1 MGIYLKSTDTRPI
14 KATKLALDTI
24 RANEIAIETSKTGK
38 VTAVVAILKV
48 IGFNTRNSRNANPW
62 KLLNKPNKRLNS
74 KKKHLNRSLKRPN
87 ELKESVTDISKRLIV
102 KQKTIR
108 VLLDT
113 GSSGDLLFVR
123 KGSQKYIPTLKRAVP
138 QSWGT
143 SNGIFKTNKVGEITL
158 SFVEYSPSKSVQL
171 TPDIVEYDAGATA
184 PLYYLIIGKQ
194 TLHDIGAVLD
204 FKEKTITIDGILLP
218 MRNIVNLQVKPS
230 VTRALRHNP
239 CQAQEPISTQTA
251 TKRVIKIL
259 DAKYDKADLPAIVN
273 DNCSHLTPLQFPK
286 LHTNPL
292 LRSWSQNGMA
302 IIYSYVGLITY
313 QTGFKSHAILK

>member
-113 GSSGDLLFVR
+113 GSSGDLLSCE
-123 KGSQKYIPTLKRAVP
+123 KDLK
-138 QSWGT
+138 
-143 SNGIFKTNKVGEITL
+143 N
-158 SFVEYSPSKSVQL
+158 
-171 TPDIVEYDAGATA
+171 
-184 PLYYLIIGKQ
+184 
-194 TLHDIGAVLD
+194 
-204 FKEKTITIDGILLP
+204 
-218 MRNIVNLQVKPS
+218 
-230 VTRALRHNP
+230 
-239 CQAQEPISTQTA
+239 
-251 TKRVIKIL
+251 
-259 DAKYDKADLPAIVN
+259 
-273 DNCSHLTPLQFPK
+273 
-286 LHTNPL
+286 
-292 LRSWSQNGMA
+292 
-302 IIYSYVGLITY
+302 TY
-313 QTGFKSHAILK
+313 QH